1 MKKLKVLHRQQLDEG
16 KRNDIVAKISPS
28 KHLSKIN
35 QFLVPDLNC
44 PRQAI
49 FISFELFFKN

>member
-1 MKKLKVLHRQQLDEG
+1 MKKLKVLHRQQLYEG
-16 KRNDIVAKISPS
+16 EWNDIVAKISPS
-28 KHLSKIN
+28 EHLSKIN
-35 QFLVPDLNC
+35 QVLVPDLNS